1 MNSKIANYNKQ
12 QLKGQLECMGLK
24 GDETILIHSSMKAI
38 GAVDGGADTVL
49 DVWMEYFKN
58 GLLLLPTHTWK
69 TVNADNPVYNP
80 YTTPSCV
87 GLLTN
92 MFMKRD
98 GVIRSLHPTHSMS
111 GYGKNAAEYLAG
123 EEYNNTPCTPGGCY
137 DRLKEVGGKVLLVGV
152 GHERNTYIH
161 SVEEVLNVPN
171 RLSDM
176 PMELVIELQEQS
188 NNSGKLPRYNR
199 DDGWKTHINS
209 GEIYIDNNETHI
221 NSDKIHIDNDGMYCA
236 DNGKCSNGNEEIS
249 GQYNNRLYRKVYVRK
264 HYNAQQPHI
273 SEDFAKLNQIFL
285 DSGVVRK
292 VKFGDA
298 DSLLCDAKGMFNIV
312 RQVIAPDPESI
323 VTKDTLSMPEY

>member
-1 MNSKIANYNKQ
+1 MNSKIGNYNKQ
-12 QLKGQLECMGLK
+12 QLKDQLESMGLK

-49 DVWMEYFKN
+49 DAWMEYFKD

-98 GVIRSLHPTHSMS
+98 GVIRSLLPTHSLS
-111 GYGKNAAEYLAG
+111 GYGNNAAEYQAG

-176 PMELVIELQEQS
+176 PMELVIELQEES
-188 NNSGKLPRYNR
+188 NNSGKLPPYNR
-199 DDGWKTHINS
+199 DEGWKKHT
-209 GEIYIDNNETHI
+209 DN
-221 NSDKIHIDNDGMYCA
+221 KLC
-236 DNGKCSNGNEEIS
+236 
-249 GQYNNRLYRKVYVRK
+249 RKVYVRK

-273 SEDFAKLNQIFL
+273 SEDFVKLNQIFL

-312 RQVIAPDPESI
+312 RQVIAPDPGCI

>member
-1 MNSKIANYNKQ
+1 MNSKIGNYNKQ
-12 QLKGQLECMGLK
+12 QLKDQLESMGLK

-49 DVWMEYFKN
+49 DAWMEYFKD

-123 EEYNNTPCTPGGCY
+123 EEYNNTPCTLGGCY

-176 PMELVIELQEQS
+176 PMELVIELQEES
-188 NNSGKLPRYNR
+188 NNSGKLPPYNR
-199 DDGWKTHINS
+199 DDGWKKHT
-209 GEIYIDNNETHI
+209 DN
-221 NSDKIHIDNDGMYCA
+221 K
-236 DNGKCSNGNEEIS
+236 
-249 GQYNNRLYRKVYVRK
+249 LYRKVYVRK
-264 HYNAQQPHI
+264 HYNAKQPHI
-273 SEDFAKLNQIFL
+273 SEDFVKLNQIFL

-312 RQVIAPDPESI
+312 RQVIAPDPECI

>member
-1 MNSKIANYNKQ
+1 MNSKIGNYNKQ
-12 QLKGQLECMGLK
+12 QLKNQLESMGLK

-38 GAVDGGADTVL
+38 GAVDGGDDTVL

-176 PMELVIELQEQS
+176 PMELVIELQEES
-188 NNSGKLPRYNR
+188 NNSGKLPPYNR
-199 DDGWKTHINS
+199 DDGWKKHT
-209 GEIYIDNNETHI
+209 DN
-221 NSDKIHIDNDGMYCA
+221 KLC
-236 DNGKCSNGNEEIS
+236 
-249 GQYNNRLYRKVYVRK
+249 RKVYVRK

-273 SEDFAKLNQIFL
+273 SEDFVKLNKIFL
-285 DSGVVRK
+285 DRGVVRK

-312 RQVIAPDPESI
+312 RQVIAPDPECI

>member
-1 MNSKIANYNKQ
+1 MNSKIGNYNKQ
-12 QLKGQLECMGLK
+12 QLKGQLESMGLK

-49 DVWMEYFKN
+49 DAWMEYFKD

-176 PMELVIELQEQS
+176 PMELVIELQEES
-188 NNSGKLPRYNR
+188 NNSGKLPPYNR
-199 DDGWKTHINS
+199 DEGWKKHT
-209 GEIYIDNNETHI
+209 DN
-221 NSDKIHIDNDGMYCA
+221 KLC
-236 DNGKCSNGNEEIS
+236 
-249 GQYNNRLYRKVYVRK
+249 RKVYVRK

-273 SEDFAKLNQIFL
+273 SEDFVKLNQIFL
-285 DSGVVRK
+285 DSGVVKK

-312 RQVIAPDPESI
+312 RQVIAPDPECI

>member
-12 QLKGQLECMGLK
+12 QLKDQLKSMGLK

-49 DVWMEYFKN
+49 DAWMEYFKD

-176 PMELVIELQEQS
+176 PMELVIELQEES
-188 NNSGKLPRYNR
+188 NNSGKLPPYNR
-199 DDGWKTHINS
+199 DEGWKKHT
-209 GEIYIDNNETHI
+209 DN
-221 NSDKIHIDNDGMYCA
+221 KLC
-236 DNGKCSNGNEEIS
+236 
-249 GQYNNRLYRKVYVRK
+249 RKVYVRK

-273 SEDFAKLNQIFL
+273 SEDFVKLNQIFL

-312 RQVIAPDPESI
+312 RQVIAPDPGCI

>member
-1 MNSKIANYNKQ
+1 MNSKIGNYNKQ
-12 QLKGQLECMGLK
+12 QLKDQLESMGLK

-49 DVWMEYFKN
+49 DAWMEYFKD
-58 GLLLLPTHTWK
+58 GLFLLPTHTWK

-152 GHERNTYIH
+152 GHERNTYTH

-176 PMELVIELQEQS
+176 PMELVIELQEES
-188 NNSGKLPRYNR
+188 NNSGKLPPYNR
-199 DDGWKTHINS
+199 DEGWKKHT
-209 GEIYIDNNETHI
+209 DN
-221 NSDKIHIDNDGMYCA
+221 KLC
-236 DNGKCSNGNEEIS
+236 
-249 GQYNNRLYRKVYVRK
+249 RKVYVRK

-273 SEDFAKLNQIFL
+273 SEDFVKLNQIFL
-285 DSGVVRK
+285 DSGVVKK

-312 RQVIAPDPESI
+312 RQVIAPDPECI

>member
-1 MNSKIANYNKQ
+1 MNSKIGNYNKQ
-12 QLKGQLECMGLK
+12 QLKGQLESMGLK

-49 DVWMEYFKN
+49 DAWMEYFKD

-176 PMELVIELQEQS
+176 PMELVIELQEES
-188 NNSGKLPRYNR
+188 NNSGKLPPYNR
-199 DDGWKTHINS
+199 DDGWKKHT
-209 GEIYIDNNETHI
+209 DN
-221 NSDKIHIDNDGMYCA
+221 KLC
-236 DNGKCSNGNEEIS
+236 K
-249 GQYNNRLYRKVYVRK
+249 KVYVRK

-273 SEDFAKLNQIFL
+273 SEDFVKLNQIFL
-285 DSGVVRK
+285 DSGVVKK

-298 DSLLCDAKGMFNIV
+298 DSLLCDAKGMFNVV
-312 RQVIAPDPESI
+312 RHVIAPDPECI

>member
-12 QLKGQLECMGLK
+12 QLKDQLESMGLK
-24 GDETILIHSSMKAI
+24 GDETILIHSSMKSI
-38 GAVDGGADTVL
+38 GEVDGGADSVL
-49 DVWMEYFKN
+49 DAWMEYFKD

-80 YTTPSCV
+80 QTTPSCV

-98 GVIRSLHPTHSMS
+98 GVIRSLHPTHSMA
-111 GYGKNAAEYLAG
+111 GYGKSAAEYLAG

-137 DRLKEVGGKVLLVGV
+137 DRLKDAGGKVLLVGV

-176 PMELVIELQEQS
+176 PMELVIELLKKDKD
-188 NNSGKLPRYNR
+188 NKNKKLPHYNR
-199 DDGWKTHINS
+199 ADGWKKCIDSN
-209 GEIYIDNNETHI
+209 GGYDNN
-221 NSDKIHIDNDGMYCA
+221 NKLC
-236 DNGKCSNGNEEIS
+236 
-249 GQYNNRLYRKVYVRK
+249 RKVYVRK

-273 SEDFAKLNQIFL
+273 SEDFVKLNQIFL
-285 DSGVVRK
+285 DSGVVKK

-298 DSLLCDAKGMFNIV
+298 DSLLCDAKGMFNVV
-312 RQVIAPDPESI
+312 RQVIAPDPECI

>member
-1 MNSKIANYNKQ
+1 
-12 QLKGQLECMGLK
+12 MGLK

-49 DVWMEYFKN
+49 DAWMEYFKD
-58 GLLLLPTHTWK
+58 GLFLLPTHTWK

-176 PMELVIELQEQS
+176 PMELVIELQEES
-188 NNSGKLPRYNR
+188 NNSGKLPPYNR
-199 DDGWKTHINS
+199 DEGWKKHT
-209 GEIYIDNNETHI
+209 DN
-221 NSDKIHIDNDGMYCA
+221 KLC
-236 DNGKCSNGNEEIS
+236 
-249 GQYNNRLYRKVYVRK
+249 RKVYVRK

-273 SEDFAKLNQIFL
+273 SEDFVKLNQIFL
-285 DSGVVRK
+285 DSGVVKK

-312 RQVIAPDPESI
+312 RQVIAPDPECI

>member
-12 QLKGQLECMGLK
+12 QLKDQLESMGLK
-24 GDETILIHSSMKAI
+24 GDETILIHSSMKSI
-38 GAVDGGADTVL
+38 GEVDGGADTVL
-49 DVWMEYFKN
+49 DAWMEYFKD

-80 YTTPSCV
+80 QTTPSCV

-98 GVIRSLHPTHSMS
+98 GVIRSLHPTHSMA

-137 DRLKEVGGKVLLVGV
+137 DRLKDAGGKVLLVGV

-176 PMELVIELQEQS
+176 PMELVIELLKEDKD
-188 NNSGKLPRYNR
+188 NKNKKLPHYNR
-199 DDGWKTHINS
+199 ADGWKKCIDSN
-209 GEIYIDNNETHI
+209 GGYDNN
-221 NSDKIHIDNDGMYCA
+221 NKLC
-236 DNGKCSNGNEEIS
+236 
-249 GQYNNRLYRKVYVRK
+249 RKVYVRK

-273 SEDFAKLNQIFL
+273 SEDFVKLNQIFL
-285 DSGVVRK
+285 DSGVVKK

-298 DSLLCDAKGMFNIV
+298 DSLLCDAKGMFNVV
-312 RQVIAPDPESI
+312 RQVIAPDPECI

>member
-1 MNSKIANYNKQ
+1 MNSKIGNYNKQ
-12 QLKGQLECMGLK
+12 QLKDQLESMGLK
-24 GDETILIHSSMKAI
+24 GDETILIYSSMKAI

-49 DVWMEYFKN
+49 DAWMEYFKD

-176 PMELVIELQEQS
+176 PMELVIELQEES
-188 NNSGKLPRYNR
+188 NNSGKLPPYNR
-199 DDGWKTHINS
+199 DEGWKKHT
-209 GEIYIDNNETHI
+209 DN
-221 NSDKIHIDNDGMYCA
+221 KLC
-236 DNGKCSNGNEEIS
+236 
-249 GQYNNRLYRKVYVRK
+249 RKVYVRK

-273 SEDFAKLNQIFL
+273 SEDFVKLNQIFL
-285 DSGVVRK
+285 DSGVVKK

-312 RQVIAPDPESI
+312 RQVIAPDPECI

>member
-12 QLKGQLECMGLK
+12 QLKGQLESMGLK

-49 DVWMEYFKN
+49 DAWMEYFKD

-176 PMELVIELQEQS
+176 PMELVIELQEES
-188 NNSGKLPRYNR
+188 NNSGKLPPYNR
-199 DDGWKTHINS
+199 DDGWKKHT
-209 GEIYIDNNETHI
+209 DN
-221 NSDKIHIDNDGMYCA
+221 K
-236 DNGKCSNGNEEIS
+236 
-249 GQYNNRLYRKVYVRK
+249 LYRKVYVRK
-264 HYNAQQPHI
+264 HYNAKQPHI
-273 SEDFAKLNQIFL
+273 SEDFVKLNQIFL

-312 RQVIAPDPESI
+312 RQVIAPDPECI

>member
-1 MNSKIANYNKQ
+1 MNSKIGNYNKQ
-12 QLKGQLECMGLK
+12 QLKDQLESMGLK

-49 DVWMEYFKN
+49 DAWMEYFKD
-58 GLLLLPTHTWK
+58 GLFLLPTHTWK

-176 PMELVIELQEQS
+176 PMELVIELQEES
-188 NNSGKLPRYNR
+188 NNSGKLPPYNR
-199 DDGWKTHINS
+199 DDGWKKHT
-209 GEIYIDNNETHI
+209 DN
-221 NSDKIHIDNDGMYCA
+221 KLC
-236 DNGKCSNGNEEIS
+236 
-249 GQYNNRLYRKVYVRK
+249 RKVYVRK

-273 SEDFAKLNQIFL
+273 SEDFVKLNKIFL
-285 DSGVVRK
+285 DRGVVRK

-312 RQVIAPDPESI
+312 RQVIAPDPECI

>member
-12 QLKGQLECMGLK
+12 QLKDQLESMGLK

-49 DVWMEYFKN
+49 DAWMEYFKD

-80 YTTPSCV
+80 QTTPSCV

-92 MFMKRD
+92 MFMKRE

-176 PMELVIELQEQS
+176 PMELVIELQEES
-188 NNSGKLPRYNR
+188 NNSGKLPPYNR
-199 DDGWKTHINS
+199 DDGWKKHT
-209 GEIYIDNNETHI
+209 DN
-221 NSDKIHIDNDGMYCA
+221 KLC
-236 DNGKCSNGNEEIS
+236 
-249 GQYNNRLYRKVYVRK
+249 RKVYVRK

-273 SEDFAKLNQIFL
+273 SEDFVKLNQIFL
-285 DSGVVRK
+285 DSGVVKK

-312 RQVIAPDPESI
+312 RHVIAPDPECI

>member
-1 MNSKIANYNKQ
+1 MNSKIGNYNKQ
-12 QLKGQLECMGLK
+12 QLKDQLESMGLK
-24 GDETILIHSSMKAI
+24 GDETILIHSSMKSI
-38 GAVDGGADTVL
+38 GEVDGGADTVL
-49 DVWMEYFKN
+49 DAWMEYFKD

-80 YTTPSCV
+80 QTTPSCV

-98 GVIRSLHPTHSMS
+98 GVIRSLHPTHSMA

-137 DRLKEVGGKVLLVGV
+137 DRLKDAGGKVLLVGV

-176 PMELVIELQEQS
+176 PMELVIELLKEDED
-188 NNSGKLPRYNR
+188 NKNKKLPYYNR
-199 DDGWKTHINS
+199 ADGWKKCIDSN
-209 GEIYIDNNETHI
+209 GGYDNN
-221 NSDKIHIDNDGMYCA
+221 NKLC
-236 DNGKCSNGNEEIS
+236 
-249 GQYNNRLYRKVYVRK
+249 RKVYVRK

-273 SEDFAKLNQIFL
+273 SEDFVKLNQIFL
-285 DSGVVRK
+285 DSGVVKK

-298 DSLLCDAKGMFNIV
+298 DSLLCDAKGMFNVV
-312 RQVIAPDPESI
+312 RHVIAPDPECI

>member
-1 MNSKIANYNKQ
+1 MNSKIGDYNKQ
-12 QLKGQLECMGLK
+12 QLKDQLESMGLK

-49 DVWMEYFKN
+49 DAWMEYFKD

-176 PMELVIELQEQS
+176 PMELVIELQEES
-188 NNSGKLPRYNR
+188 NNSGKLPPYNR
-199 DDGWKTHINS
+199 DDGWKKHT
-209 GEIYIDNNETHI
+209 DN
-221 NSDKIHIDNDGMYCA
+221 K
-236 DNGKCSNGNEEIS
+236 
-249 GQYNNRLYRKVYVRK
+249 LYRKVYVRK
-264 HYNAQQPHI
+264 HYNAKQPHI
-273 SEDFAKLNQIFL
+273 SEDFVKLNQIFL

-312 RQVIAPDPESI
+312 RQVIAPDPECI

>member
-1 MNSKIANYNKQ
+1 MNSKIGNYNKQ
-12 QLKGQLECMGLK
+12 QLQDQLESMGLK
-24 GDETILIHSSMKAI
+24 GDETILIHSSMKSI
-38 GAVDGGADTVL
+38 GEVDGGADAVL
-49 DVWMEYFKN
+49 DAWMEYFKD

-80 YTTPSCV
+80 QTTPSCV

-98 GVIRSLHPTHSMS
+98 GVIRSLHPTHSMA
-111 GYGKNAAEYLAG
+111 GYGKSAAEYLAG

-137 DRLKEVGGKVLLVGV
+137 DRLKDAGGKVLLVGV

-176 PMELVIELQEQS
+176 PMELVIELLKEDKD
-188 NNSGKLPRYNR
+188 NKNKKLPHYNR
-199 DDGWKTHINS
+199 ADGWKKCIDSN
-209 GEIYIDNNETHI
+209 GGYDNN
-221 NSDKIHIDNDGMYCA
+221 NKLC
-236 DNGKCSNGNEEIS
+236 
-249 GQYNNRLYRKVYVRK
+249 RKVYVRK

-273 SEDFAKLNQIFL
+273 SEDFVKLNQIFL
-285 DSGVVRK
+285 DSGVVKK

-298 DSLLCDAKGMFNIV
+298 DSLLCDAKGMFNVV
-312 RQVIAPDPESI
+312 RQVIAPDPECI

>member
-1 MNSKIANYNKQ
+1 MNSKIGNYNKQ
-12 QLKGQLECMGLK
+12 QLKDQLESMGLK

-49 DVWMEYFKN
+49 DAWMEYFKD

-80 YTTPSCV
+80 QTTPSCV

-92 MFMKRD
+92 MFMKREE
-98 GVIRSLHPTHSMS
+98 VIRSLHPTHSMA

-137 DRLKEVGGKVLLVGV
+137 DRLKDAGGKVLLVGV

-176 PMELVIELQEQS
+176 PMELVIELQEES
-188 NNSGKLPRYNR
+188 NNSGKLPPYNR
-199 DDGWKTHINS
+199 DDGWKKHT
-209 GEIYIDNNETHI
+209 DN
-221 NSDKIHIDNDGMYCA
+221 KLC
-236 DNGKCSNGNEEIS
+236 
-249 GQYNNRLYRKVYVRK
+249 RKVYVRK

-273 SEDFAKLNQIFL
+273 SEDFVKLNQIFL
-285 DSGVVRK
+285 DRGVVRK

-312 RQVIAPDPESI
+312 RQVIAPDPECI

>member
-1 MNSKIANYNKQ
+1 MNSKIGNYNKQ
-12 QLKGQLECMGLK
+12 QLKDQLESMGLK
-24 GDETILIHSSMKAI
+24 GDETILIHSSMKSI
-38 GAVDGGADTVL
+38 GEVDGGADTVL
-49 DVWMEYFKN
+49 DAWMEYFKD

-80 YTTPSCV
+80 QTTPSCV

-98 GVIRSLHPTHSMS
+98 GVIRSLHPTHSMA

-137 DRLKEVGGKVLLVGV
+137 DRLRDAGGKVLLVGV

-176 PMELVIELQEQS
+176 PMELVIELLKEDED
-188 NNSGKLPRYNR
+188 NKNKKLPHYNR
-199 DDGWKTHINS
+199 ADGWKKCIDSN
-209 GEIYIDNNETHI
+209 GGYDNN
-221 NSDKIHIDNDGMYCA
+221 NKLC
-236 DNGKCSNGNEEIS
+236 
-249 GQYNNRLYRKVYVRK
+249 RKVYVRK

-273 SEDFAKLNQIFL
+273 SDDFVKLNQIFI
-285 DSGVVRK
+285 DSGVVKK

-298 DSLLCDAKGMFNIV
+298 DSLLCDAKGMFNVV
-312 RQVIAPDPESI
+312 RQVIAPDPECI

>member
-1 MNSKIANYNKQ
+1 MNSKIGNYNKQ
-12 QLKGQLECMGLK
+12 QLKDQLESMGLK

-49 DVWMEYFKN
+49 DAWMEYFKD
-58 GLLLLPTHTWK
+58 GLFLLPTHTWK

-176 PMELVIELQEQS
+176 PMELVIELQEES
-188 NNSGKLPRYNR
+188 NNSGKLPPYNR
-199 DDGWKTHINS
+199 DEGWKKHT
-209 GEIYIDNNETHI
+209 DN
-221 NSDKIHIDNDGMYCA
+221 KLC
-236 DNGKCSNGNEEIS
+236 
-249 GQYNNRLYRKVYVRK
+249 RKVYARK

-273 SEDFAKLNQIFL
+273 SEDFVKLNQIFL
-285 DSGVVRK
+285 DSGVVKK

-312 RQVIAPDPESI
+312 RQVIAPDPECI

>member
-1 MNSKIANYNKQ
+1 MNSKIGNYNKQ
-12 QLKGQLECMGLK
+12 QLKDQLESMGLK
-24 GDETILIHSSMKAI
+24 GDETILIHSSMKSI
-38 GAVDGGADTVL
+38 GEVDGGADSVL
-49 DVWMEYFKN
+49 DAWMEYFKD

-80 YTTPSCV
+80 QTTPSCV

-98 GVIRSLHPTHSMS
+98 GVIRSLHPTHSMA
-111 GYGKNAAEYLAG
+111 GYGKSAAEYLAG

-137 DRLKEVGGKVLLVGV
+137 DRLKDAGGKVLLVGV

-176 PMELVIELQEQS
+176 PMELVIEFLKEDKD
-188 NNSGKLPRYNR
+188 NKNKKLPHYNR
-199 DDGWKTHINS
+199 ADGWKKCIDSN
-209 GEIYIDNNETHI
+209 GGYDNN
-221 NSDKIHIDNDGMYCA
+221 NKLC
-236 DNGKCSNGNEEIS
+236 
-249 GQYNNRLYRKVYVRK
+249 RKVYVRK

-273 SEDFAKLNQIFL
+273 SEDFVKLNQIFL
-285 DSGVVRK
+285 DSGVVKK

-298 DSLLCDAKGMFNIV
+298 DSLLCDAKGMLNVV
-312 RQVIAPDPESI
+312 RQVIAPDPECI

>member
-1 MNSKIANYNKQ
+1 MNSKIGNYNKQ
-12 QLKGQLECMGLK
+12 QLKDQLKSMGLK

-49 DVWMEYFKN
+49 DAWMEYFKD

-176 PMELVIELQEQS
+176 PMELVIELQEES
-188 NNSGKLPRYNR
+188 NNSGKLPPYNR
-199 DDGWKTHINS
+199 DEGWKKHT
-209 GEIYIDNNETHI
+209 DN
-221 NSDKIHIDNDGMYCA
+221 KLC
-236 DNGKCSNGNEEIS
+236 
-249 GQYNNRLYRKVYVRK
+249 RKVYVRK

-273 SEDFAKLNQIFL
+273 SEDFVKLNQIFL

-312 RQVIAPDPESI
+312 RQVIAPDPGCI

>member
-1 MNSKIANYNKQ
+1 MNSKIGNYNKQ
-12 QLKGQLECMGLK
+12 QLKDQLKSMGLK
-24 GDETILIHSSMKAI
+24 GDETILIHSSMKSI
-38 GAVDGGADTVL
+38 GEVDGGADTVL
-49 DVWMEYFKN
+49 DAWMEYFKD

-80 YTTPSCV
+80 QTTPSCV

-92 MFMKRD
+92 MFMKRE
-98 GVIRSLHPTHSMS
+98 GVIRSIHPTHSMA

-137 DRLKEVGGKVLLVGV
+137 DRLKDAGGKVLLVGV

-176 PMELVIELQEQS
+176 PMELVIELLKEDKD
-188 NNSGKLPRYNR
+188 NKNKKLPHYNR
-199 DDGWKTHINS
+199 ADGWKKCIDSN
-209 GEIYIDNNETHI
+209 GGYDNN
-221 NSDKIHIDNDGMYCA
+221 NKLC
-236 DNGKCSNGNEEIS
+236 
-249 GQYNNRLYRKVYVRK
+249 RKVYVRK

-273 SEDFAKLNQIFL
+273 SEDFVKLNQIFL
-285 DSGVVRK
+285 DSGVVKK

-298 DSLLCDAKGMFNIV
+298 DSLLCDAKGMFNVV
-312 RQVIAPDPESI
+312 RQVIAPDPECI

>member
-1 MNSKIANYNKQ
+1 MNSKIGNYNKQ
-12 QLKGQLECMGLK
+12 QLKDQLESMGLK

-38 GAVDGGADTVL
+38 GVVDGGADTVL
-49 DVWMEYFKN
+49 DAWMEYFKD

-123 EEYNNTPCTPGGCY
+123 EEYNNTPCTPCGCY

-176 PMELVIELQEQS
+176 PMELVIELQEES
-188 NNSGKLPRYNR
+188 NNSGKLPPYNR
-199 DDGWKTHINS
+199 DDGWKKHT
-209 GEIYIDNNETHI
+209 DN
-221 NSDKIHIDNDGMYCA
+221 KLC
-236 DNGKCSNGNEEIS
+236 
-249 GQYNNRLYRKVYVRK
+249 RKVYVRK

-273 SEDFAKLNQIFL
+273 SEDFVKLNQIFL
-285 DSGVVRK
+285 DRGVVRK
-292 VKFGDA
+292 VKFGNA

-312 RQVIAPDPESI
+312 RQVIAPDPECI

>member
-1 MNSKIANYNKQ
+1 MNSKIGNYNKQ
-12 QLKGQLECMGLK
+12 QLKDQLESMRLK

-49 DVWMEYFKN
+49 DAWMEYFKD

-176 PMELVIELQEQS
+176 PMELVIELQEES
-188 NNSGKLPRYNR
+188 NNSGKLPPYNR
-199 DDGWKTHINS
+199 DEGWKKHT
-209 GEIYIDNNETHI
+209 DN
-221 NSDKIHIDNDGMYCA
+221 KLC
-236 DNGKCSNGNEEIS
+236 
-249 GQYNNRLYRKVYVRK
+249 RKVYVRK

-273 SEDFAKLNQIFL
+273 SEDFVKLNQIFL
-285 DSGVVRK
+285 DSGVVIK

-312 RQVIAPDPESI
+312 RQVVAPDPECI

>member
-1 MNSKIANYNKQ
+1 MNSKIGNYNKQ
-12 QLKGQLECMGLK
+12 QLKNQLESMGLK

-176 PMELVIELQEQS
+176 PMELVIELQEES
-188 NNSGKLPRYNR
+188 NNSGKLPPYNR
-199 DDGWKTHINS
+199 DDGWKKHT
-209 GEIYIDNNETHI
+209 DN
-221 NSDKIHIDNDGMYCA
+221 K
-236 DNGKCSNGNEEIS
+236 
-249 GQYNNRLYRKVYVRK
+249 LYRKVYVRK

-273 SEDFAKLNQIFL
+273 SEDFVKLNQIFL

-312 RQVIAPDPESI
+312 RQVIAPDPECI

>member
-1 MNSKIANYNKQ
+1 MNSKIGNYNKQ
-12 QLKGQLECMGLK
+12 QLKDQLESMGLK

-49 DVWMEYFKN
+49 DAWMEYFKD
-58 GLLLLPTHTWK
+58 GLFLLPTHTWK

-176 PMELVIELQEQS
+176 PMELVIELQEES
-188 NNSGKLPRYNR
+188 NNSGKLPPYNR
-199 DDGWKTHINS
+199 DEGWKKHT
-209 GEIYIDNNETHI
+209 DN
-221 NSDKIHIDNDGMYCA
+221 KLC
-236 DNGKCSNGNEEIS
+236 
-249 GQYNNRLYRKVYVRK
+249 RKVYVRK

-273 SEDFAKLNQIFL
+273 SEDFVKLNQIFL
-285 DSGVVRK
+285 DSGVVKK

-312 RQVIAPDPESI
+312 RQVIAPDPECI
-323 VTKDTLSMPEY
+323 VTNDTLSMPEY

>member
-1 MNSKIANYNKQ
+1 MNSKIGNYNKQ
-12 QLKGQLECMGLK
+12 QLKNQLESMGLK

-152 GHERNTYIH
+152 GHERNTYVH

-176 PMELVIELQEQS
+176 PMELVIELQEES
-188 NNSGKLPRYNR
+188 NNSGKLPPYNR
-199 DDGWKTHINS
+199 DDGWKKHT
-209 GEIYIDNNETHI
+209 DN
-221 NSDKIHIDNDGMYCA
+221 KLC
-236 DNGKCSNGNEEIS
+236 
-249 GQYNNRLYRKVYVRK
+249 RKVYVRK

-273 SEDFAKLNQIFL
+273 SEDFVKLNKIFL
-285 DSGVVRK
+285 DRGVVRK

-312 RQVIAPDPESI
+312 RQVIAPDPECI

>member
-12 QLKGQLECMGLK
+12 QLKDQLESMGLK

-49 DVWMEYFKN
+49 DAWMEYFKD

-176 PMELVIELQEQS
+176 PMELVIELQEES
-188 NNSGKLPRYNR
+188 NNSGKLPPYNR
-199 DDGWKTHINS
+199 DDGWKKHT
-209 GEIYIDNNETHI
+209 DN
-221 NSDKIHIDNDGMYCA
+221 KLC
-236 DNGKCSNGNEEIS
+236 
-249 GQYNNRLYRKVYVRK
+249 RKVYVRK

-273 SEDFAKLNQIFL
+273 SEDFVKLNKIFL
-285 DSGVVRK
+285 DRGVVRK

-312 RQVIAPDPESI
+312 RQVIAPDPECI

>member
-1 MNSKIANYNKQ
+1 MNSKIGNYNKQ
-12 QLKGQLECMGLK
+12 QLKDQLESMGLK

-38 GAVDGGADTVL
+38 GVVDGGADTVL
-49 DVWMEYFKN
+49 DAWMEYFKD

-176 PMELVIELQEQS
+176 PMELVIELQEES
-188 NNSGKLPRYNR
+188 NNSGKLPPYNR
-199 DDGWKTHINS
+199 DDGWKKHT
-209 GEIYIDNNETHI
+209 DN
-221 NSDKIHIDNDGMYCA
+221 K
-236 DNGKCSNGNEEIS
+236 
-249 GQYNNRLYRKVYVRK
+249 LYRKVYVRK
-264 HYNAQQPHI
+264 HYNAKQPHI
-273 SEDFAKLNQIFL
+273 SEDFVKLNQIFL

-312 RQVIAPDPESI
+312 RQVIAPDPECI

>member
-1 MNSKIANYNKQ
+1 MDDRISNYNGQKLIKQ
-12 QLKGQLECMGLK
+12 EVTDCAGISPMNYDKQKLMKQLKDMGLT

-92 MFMKRD
+92 MFMKRN
-98 GVIRSLHPTHSMS
+98 GVIRSLHPTHSMA

-137 DRLKEVGGKVLLVGV
+137 DRLKDVGGKVLLVGV

-176 PMELVIELQEQS
+176 PMELVIELPEES
-188 NNSGKLPRYNR
+188 NNSGKLPPYNG
-199 DDGWKTHINS
+199 DDGWKKHT
-209 GEIYIDNNETHI
+209 DN
-221 NSDKIHIDNDGMYCA
+221 KLC
-236 DNGKCSNGNEEIS
+236 
-249 GQYNNRLYRKVYVRK
+249 RKVYVRK

-273 SEDFAKLNQIFL
+273 SEDFVKLNQIFL
-285 DSGVVRK
+285 DSGVVKK

-312 RQVIAPDPESI
+312 RQVIAPDPECI

>member
-1 MNSKIANYNKQ
+1 MNSKIGNYNKQ
-12 QLKGQLECMGLK
+12 QLKDQLESMGLK

-49 DVWMEYFKN
+49 DAWMEYFKD

-176 PMELVIELQEQS
+176 PMELVIELQEES
-188 NNSGKLPRYNR
+188 NNSGKLPPYNR
-199 DDGWKTHINS
+199 DEGWKKHT
-209 GEIYIDNNETHI
+209 DN
-221 NSDKIHIDNDGMYCA
+221 KLC
-236 DNGKCSNGNEEIS
+236 
-249 GQYNNRLYRKVYVRK
+249 RKVYVRK

-273 SEDFAKLNQIFL
+273 SEDFVKLNQIFL

-298 DSLLCDAKGMFNIV
+298 DSLLCDAKWMFNIV
-312 RQVIAPDPESI
+312 RQVIAPDPGCI

>member
-1 MNSKIANYNKQ
+1 MNSKIGNYNKQ
-12 QLKGQLECMGLK
+12 QLKDQLESMGLK
-24 GDETILIHSSMKAI
+24 GDETILIHSSMKSI
-38 GAVDGGADTVL
+38 GEVDGGADSVL
-49 DVWMEYFKN
+49 DAWMEYFKD

-80 YTTPSCV
+80 QTTPSCV

-98 GVIRSLHPTHSMS
+98 GVIRSLHPTHSMA
-111 GYGKNAAEYLAG
+111 GYGKSAAEYLAG

-137 DRLKEVGGKVLLVGV
+137 DRLKDAGGKVLLVGV

-176 PMELVIELQEQS
+176 PMELVIELLKEDED
-188 NNSGKLPRYNR
+188 NKNKKLPYNNMA
-199 DDGWKTHINS
+199 DGWKKCIDSN
-209 GEIYIDNNETHI
+209 GGYDNN
-221 NSDKIHIDNDGMYCA
+221 NKLC
-236 DNGKCSNGNEEIS
+236 
-249 GQYNNRLYRKVYVRK
+249 RKVYVRK

-273 SEDFAKLNQIFL
+273 SEDFVKLNQIFL
-285 DSGVVRK
+285 DSGVVKK

-298 DSLLCDAKGMFNIV
+298 DSLLCDAKGMFNVV
-312 RQVIAPDPESI
+312 RQVIAPDPECI

>member
-1 MNSKIANYNKQ
+1 MNSKTGNYSKQ
-12 QLKGQLECMGLK
+12 QLKDQLESMGLK

-49 DVWMEYFKN
+49 DAWMEYFKD

-176 PMELVIELQEQS
+176 PMELVTELQEES
-188 NNSGKLPRYNR
+188 NNSGKLPPYNR
-199 DDGWKTHINS
+199 DDGWKKHT
-209 GEIYIDNNETHI
+209 DN
-221 NSDKIHIDNDGMYCA
+221 K
-236 DNGKCSNGNEEIS
+236 
-249 GQYNNRLYRKVYVRK
+249 LYRKVYVRK
-264 HYNAQQPHI
+264 HYNAKQPHI
-273 SEDFAKLNQIFL
+273 SEDFVKLNQIFL

-312 RQVIAPDPESI
+312 RQVIAPDPECI

>member
-1 MNSKIANYNKQ
+1 MNSKIGNYNKQ
-12 QLKGQLECMGLK
+12 QLKDQLESMGLK

-49 DVWMEYFKN
+49 DAWMEYFKD
-58 GLLLLPTHTWK
+58 GLFLLPTHTWK

-176 PMELVIELQEQS
+176 PMELVIELQEES
-188 NNSGKLPRYNR
+188 NNSGKLPPYNM
-199 DDGWKTHINS
+199 DEGWKKHT
-209 GEIYIDNNETHI
+209 DN
-221 NSDKIHIDNDGMYCA
+221 KLC
-236 DNGKCSNGNEEIS
+236 
-249 GQYNNRLYRKVYVRK
+249 RKVYVRK

-273 SEDFAKLNQIFL
+273 SEDFVKLNQIFL
-285 DSGVVRK
+285 DSGVVKK

-312 RQVIAPDPESI
+312 RQVIAPDPECI

>member
-1 MNSKIANYNKQ
+1 MNSKIGNYNKQ
-12 QLKGQLECMGLK
+12 QLKDQLESMGLK

-49 DVWMEYFKN
+49 DAWMEYFKD

-80 YTTPSCV
+80 YTTPSSV

-92 MFMKRD
+92 MLIKRD

-176 PMELVIELQEQS
+176 PMELVIELQEES
-188 NNSGKLPRYNR
+188 NNSGKLPPYNR
-199 DDGWKTHINS
+199 DDGWKKHT
-209 GEIYIDNNETHI
+209 DN
-221 NSDKIHIDNDGMYCA
+221 K
-236 DNGKCSNGNEEIS
+236 
-249 GQYNNRLYRKVYVRK
+249 LYRKVYVRK
-264 HYNAQQPHI
+264 HYNAKQPHI
-273 SEDFAKLNQIFL
+273 SEDFVKLNQIFL

-312 RQVIAPDPESI
+312 RQVIAPDPECI